1 MVVHVLIYEANSMEA
16 VEQWHRDR
24 ADDIDRVLGLKR
36 VHFIRKNTNS
46 LAGAIMYFE
55 SPEDLRQY
63 KTSERFEWLQESIR
77 EMWATGPEPVQN
89 EVYRVMEA
97 SENAAA
103 EV

>member
-1 MVVHVLIYEANSMEA
+1 MVVHVLIYEAISMEA

-24 ADDIDRVLGLKR
+24 ADDIDKVLGLKR
-36 VHFIRKNTNS
+36 VEFIQKDTKS

-63 KTSERFEWLQESIR
+63 KVSDRFGWLQESIR
-77 EMWATGPEPVQN
+77 EEWAADADPIQDV
-89 EVYRVMEA
+89 VYRVMET
-97 SENAAA
+97 SETAAA